1 MADLWTVLAP
11 ILVADVIN
19 PVLFAFMVYAAGSN
33 RPISNTILVLLGHT
47 TAYLSAGVGLAFG
60 MEHIKGYLS
69 TPHTVDF
76 VAGLLIGLLLLWV
89 AYLSTRTSA
98 ATERGR
104 DGQLT
109 PLKAFGIGAII
120 NFIGLPFA
128 LPYFAAIDQIL
139 KTNLSA
145 GSSFII
151 LLGYNLLYALP
162 FVIVPV
168 LVLIMGQN
176 SRPLLEKIN
185 NWLDRVSAVLLPII
199 LGLVGLLMVAD
210 AVTYFVTGKGLW

>member
-1 MADLWTVLAP
+1 MADLWTVLLP
-11 ILVADVIN
+11 ILVADMIN

-47 TAYLSAGVGLAFG
+47 AAYLSAGVALAFG
-60 MEHIKGYLS
+60 MEQVKTYFS
-69 TPHTVDF
+69 TPHTIDF

-89 AYLSTRTSA
+89 AYLSTRKTAPSE
-98 ATERGR
+98 TEQN
-104 DGQLT
+104 GQLT
-109 PLKAFGIGAII
+109 PLKAFGIGATI

-139 KTNLSA
+139 IADLNA
-145 GSSFII
+145 GRSFFI

-162 FVIVPV
+162 FVIVPA

-185 NWLDRVSAVLLPII
+185 NWLDRGSAILLPII
-199 LGLVGLLMVAD
+199 LGLVGLGMVAD
-210 AVTYFVTGKGLW
+210 AVSYFVTGKGLW